1 MNKNIKGIVVSS
13 LALALIAGIV
23 TAALAGTNA
32 LTEDTIAARDE
43 ATATAA
49 RLQVLEADSFEKQ
62 LMTVD
67 GAEVE
72 YYVGIQDGATVGYV
86 FTAEST
92 GKSAG
97 LKVMTGI
104 RRDGTISGVAVTSDN
119 ETAGYVDKVEKS
131 GLLTALQGKNAKA
144 LEFGVD
150 VDGVSQATK
159 TSKGIVNAVNQAIAY
174 FDQVTA
180 VQKDDTAWQTK
191 GESGT

>member
-1 MNKNIKGIVVSS
+1 MVSS

-119 ETAGYVDKVEKS
+119 ETAGYVDKVEKG
-131 GLLTALQGKNAKA
+131 GLLTALPGEKCQGA
-144 LEFGVD
+144 GVRRGCGRR
-150 VDGVSQATK
+150 VQATK